1 MNHERVG
8 AEGGIVLAGLLIID
22 DELESRQEI
31 RLAIEESPYQYLSV
45 YESDSGENGL
55 FLLKQN
61 RPSILILDI
70 SLPDM
75 DGIEVG
81 KKALELNPRIA
92 VIVLTHLKMFE
103 LAQAAINAG
112 FARYFL
118 KPLNKMELISSLEK
132 LLNADLIRETQEL
145 RKTTSGSEDVE
156 IDLGNPIQSAV
167 RFIQKHYHEPIKL
180 NDVADGVYLS
190 ASHFSRLFKAEMGMT
205 FIEYLTK
212 YRVEQSKKLLKMT
225 LLPIEVIASNTGFAN
240 ASYFST
246 TFKRLEGKTPTE
258 YRNLFSNFL
267 WGNGSLLRK
276 TGSNAVKLSKKTKTG
291 SK

>member
-1 MNHERVG
+1 M
-8 AEGGIVLAGLLIID
+8 AGLLIID
-22 DELESRQEI
+22 DELETRQEI
-31 RLAIEESPYQYLSV
+31 RLAIEESPYQYLSI
-45 YESDSGENGL
+45 YESDSGDHGL
-55 FLLKQN
+55 LLLKQK

-75 DGIEVG
+75 DGMEVG

-112 FARYFL
+112 FSRYFL
-118 KPLNKMELISSLEK
+118 KPLSKVELITSLEK
-132 LLNADLIRETQEL
+132 LLIPDLIRETQEL
-145 RKTTSGSEDVE
+145 GKATTISEKVE
-156 IDLGNPIQSAV
+156 IDLGNPIKSAV
-167 RFIQKHYHEPIKL
+167 RFIQNHYHEPITLKE
-180 NDVADGVYLS
+180 VADRVYLS

-225 LLPIEVIASNTGFAN
+225 SLPVEVIANYTGFAN
-240 ASYFST
+240 ASYFAT

-267 WGNGSLLRK
+267 HDDSWPEKN
-276 TGSNAVKLSKKTKTG
+276 VK
-291 SK
+291 